1 MVVRVVYENLRDA
14 VNVRSTVARVGAVGI
29 LGASALLPRTT
40 SAQQPSTSPTSAPP
54 AEHTVKRG
62 DTLWDLAKTYLGD
75 SFQWPEIYR
84 LNTDKIQDPHW
95 IYPGEVLKLPG
106 ATAKVV
112 AVEPPPAT
120 AAAQPAA
127 SPAMPSPA
135 PALKP
140 AVAEAA
146 VADTTPALDTTTS
159 IVPSGE
165 YAAAPWVDQKGGP
178 ALPGR
183 IMQAVDIPGIAS
195 ADQSR
200 MNLYQRVLLAPP
212 RGDAAPEHQ
221 LYLAY
226 RLGPLIEDFGQ
237 IVIPTG
243 VLEVMRPTQ
252 PGDAATARVVKMFGE
267 ILQGQQIIPFDT
279 SASIV
284 QGAPT
289 PVLNGR
295 AGKIRWIANEPV
307 LPSLGGYLVV
317 DIPRGDA
324 NPGDRI
330 ELFKPRQPATEGRD
344 LAIPE
349 VHIAWAQV
357 LRVTPYGATA
367 IITAQEEPKIENGTA
382 ARVAAKIP

>member
-1 MVVRVVYENLRDA
+1 
-14 VNVRSTVARVGAVGI
+14 
-29 LGASALLPRTT
+29 
-40 SAQQPSTSPTSAPP
+40 
-54 AEHTVKRG
+54 
-62 DTLWDLAKTYLGD
+62 
-75 SFQWPEIYR
+75 
-84 LNTDKIQDPHW
+84 
-95 IYPGEVLKLPG
+95 
-106 ATAKVV
+106 
-112 AVEPPPAT
+112 
-120 AAAQPAA
+120 
-127 SPAMPSPA
+127 
-135 PALKP
+135 
-140 AVAEAA
+140 
-146 VADTTPALDTTTS
+146 
-159 IVPSGE
+159 
-165 YAAAPWVDQKGGP
+165 
-178 ALPGR
+178 
-183 IMQAVDIPGIAS
+183 MQAVDIPGIAS

-200 MNLYQRVLLAPP
+200 MNLEQRVLLAPP

-243 VLEVMRPTQ
+243 VLEVTRPTQ
-252 PGDAATARVVKMFGE
+252 PGEAATARVVKMFGE
-267 ILQGQQIIPFDT
+267 VLQGQQIVPFDS

-284 QGAPT
+284 HGAPT
-289 PVLNGR
+289 PVSNGR

-307 LPSLGGYLVV
+307 LPSLGGFFVV

-330 ELFKPRQPATEGRD
+330 ELFKPRQPATEGRE

-367 IITAQEEPKIENGTA
+367 VITAQEEPKIENGTA

>member
-1 MVVRVVYENLRDA
+1 MVA
-14 VNVRSTVARVGAVGI
+14 VQPHMAA
-29 LGASALLPRTT
+29 
-40 SAQQPSTSPTSAPP
+40 AQQPTNPPAPAAP

-75 SFQWPEIYR
+75 SFLWPEIYR
-84 LNTDKIQDPHW
+84 LNTDQIQDPHW

-106 ATAKVV
+106 ATATVA
-112 AVEPPPAT
+112 AVEPPPAA
-120 AAAQPAA
+120 AAAQPAVP
-127 SPAMPSPA
+127 PALRPVAPAAAPA
-135 PALKP
+135 PT
-140 AVAEAA
+140 AVAQTPAS
-146 VADTTPALDTTTS
+146 DTTPGAMRS
-159 IVPSGE
+159 VVRSGE

-178 ALPGR
+178 ASSGF
-183 IMQAVDIPGIAS
+183 IMQAVDVPGIAS

-200 MNLYQRVLLAPP
+200 MNLYERVLLSPP
-212 RGDAAPEHQ
+212 PGDAAGEHQ

-243 VLEVMRPTQ
+243 VLEVTRPTQ
-252 PGDAATARVVKMFGE
+252 PGEAATARVLKMFGE
-267 ILQGQQIIPFDT
+267 VLQGQRIMPFDT

-284 QGAPT
+284 RHAA
-289 PVLNGR
+289 VSVSNGR
-295 AGKIRWIANEPV
+295 AGKVRWIYDEPV
-307 LPSLGGYLVV
+307 LPSLTDYLVV

-324 NPGDRI
+324 NPGDQI
-330 ELFKPRQPATEGRD
+330 ELFKPRQPPTDGRE

-349 VHIAWAQV
+349 LHIAWAQV

-367 IITAQEEPKIENGTA
+367 IITAQEEPKIEEGTA